1 MPHFI
6 SPLFNAHLKLPLF
19 GSQVPAGFPSPA
31 DDHLEAEL
39 DLNDYLIDH
48 PAETFFV
55 RAKGDSMQQAGIFD
69 KDLLIVDRA
78 LTPKD
83 NDIVIAAVGGEL
95 TVKRLC
101 IRLGQPWLLPAN
113 PAYEPIPIKEG
124 SELYV
129 WGVVIH
135 AVHHLNKN
143 IAAIMHA
150 TSG

>member
-6 SPLFNAHLKLPLF
+6 SPLFNTHLKLPLF

-31 DDHLEAEL
+31 DDHLESEL
-39 DLNDYLIDH
+39 DLNEYLIDH
-48 PAETFFV
+48 PSETFFV

-69 KDLLIVDRA
+69 KDLLIVDRS
-78 LTPKD
+78 LTAKH

-101 IRLGQPWLLPAN
+101 VKHGKPWLLPAN
-113 PAYEPIPIKEG
+113 PDYRPIQIKEG

-135 AVHHLNKN
+135 AIHRMNGN
-143 IAAIMHA
+143 
-150 TSG
+150 G

>member
-6 SPLFNAHLKLPLF
+6 SPLFNTHLKLPLF
-19 GSQVPAGFPSPA
+19 SSRVPAGFPSPA
-31 DDHLEAEL
+31 DDHLESEL
-39 DLNDYLIDH
+39 DLNEYLIDH

-69 KDLLIVDRA
+69 KDLLIVDRS

-101 IRLGQPWLLPAN
+101 VKHSKPWLLPAN
-113 PAYEPIPIKEG
+113 PDYRPIQIKEG

-135 AVHHLNKN
+135 SIHRMNAN
-143 IAAIMHA
+143 
-150 TSG
+150 G

>member
-1 MPHFI
+1 MHLFI
-6 SPLFNAHLKLPLF
+6 TPLNQTRLKLPLF
-19 GSQVPAGFPSPA
+19 GASVPAGFPSPA
-31 DDHLEAEL
+31 DDHLESEL

-69 KDLLIVDRA
+69 KDLLIVDRS
-78 LTPKD
+78 LTARH

-101 IRLGQPWLLPAN
+101 LKHGRPWLLPAN
-113 PAYEPIPIKEG
+113 PDYQPIPIKEG

-135 AVHHLNKN
+135 AIHPMKVKR
-143 IAAIMHA
+143 
-150 TSG
+150 

>member
-1 MPHFI
+1 MH
-6 SPLFNAHLKLPLF
+6 SLFTPIIHLRLKLPLF
-19 GSQVPAGFPSPA
+19 GFRVPAGFPSPA

-69 KDLLIVDRA
+69 KDLLIVDRS

-113 PAYEPIPIKEG
+113 PAYKPIPIKEG

-135 AVHHLNKN
+135 AVHHIK
-143 IAAIMHA
+143 
-150 TSG
+150 GKG

>member
-1 MPHFI
+1 MH
-6 SPLFNAHLKLPLF
+6 SLFTPIINLRLKLPLF
-19 GSQVPAGFPSPA
+19 GTRVPAGFPSPA

-69 KDLLIVDRA
+69 KDLLIVDRS

-83 NDIVIAAVGGEL
+83 NDIVIAAMGGEL
-95 TVKRLC
+95 TVKRLS

-113 PAYEPIPIKEG
+113 PAYKPIPIKEG
-124 SELYV
+124 SELFV

-135 AVHHLNKN
+135 AVHHIK
-143 IAAIMHA
+143 
-150 TSG
+150 GKG

>member
-1 MPHFI
+1 MPQFI
-6 SPLFNAHLKLPLF
+6 SPLFNTHLKLPLF

-31 DDHLEAEL
+31 DDHLESEL
-39 DLNDYLIDH
+39 DLNEYLIDH
-48 PAETFFV
+48 PSGTFFV

-69 KDLLIVDRA
+69 KDLLIVDRS
-78 LTPKD
+78 LTPKH

-101 IRLGQPWLLPAN
+101 VKHGKPWLLPAN
-113 PAYEPIPIKEG
+113 PDYRPIQIKEG

-135 AVHHLNKN
+135 AIHRMNTN
-143 IAAIMHA
+143 
-150 TSG
+150 G